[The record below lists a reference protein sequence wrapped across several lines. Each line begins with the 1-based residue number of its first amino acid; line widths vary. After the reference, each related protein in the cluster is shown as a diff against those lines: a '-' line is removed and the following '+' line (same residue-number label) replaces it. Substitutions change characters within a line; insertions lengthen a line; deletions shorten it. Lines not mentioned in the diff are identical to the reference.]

1 MKKLIKKYT
10 KEFIDFVI
18 EVDNLTTQEIKDLE
32 YLEYDR
38 VRTHLEQLGI
48 KEYDDTNNNITK
60 LEMEKI
66 INFNKRRKTLIRK

>member
-1 MKKLIKKYT
+1 MEKLIKKYT

-18 EVDNLTTQEIKDLE
+18 DVDNLTAQEIKDLE

-38 VRTHLEQLGI
+38 IRTHLEQLGI
-48 KEYDDTNNNITK
+48 KEYDDINNNITK

-66 INFNKRRKTLIRK
+66 INFNKKRNSYE